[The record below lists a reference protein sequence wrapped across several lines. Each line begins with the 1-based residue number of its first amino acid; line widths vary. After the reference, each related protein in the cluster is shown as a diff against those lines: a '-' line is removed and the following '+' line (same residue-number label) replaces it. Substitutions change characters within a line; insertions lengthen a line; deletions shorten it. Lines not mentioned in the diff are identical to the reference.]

1 MSSTLSLPSYVADS
15 LPTPSYSAQPLLHE
29 TTLSQGR
36 PAGAFAHA
44 FAAAVPPPSPSSA
57 SAEFVKD
64 SKRGGLRL
72 RLSRQTS
79 DNVVVPVFCARGPVE
94 GTLELLKPQDLAF
107 AAIRVRIFYSY
118 SHPLLHPDLDKFRFF
133 VSLIFYCPL
142 FFQFKK
148 KSKSESNS
156 NRLRE
161 YSR

>member
-1 MSSTLSLPSYVADS
+1 MSSTLSLPSYVADP
-15 LPTPSYSAQPLLHE
+15 LPTPSYSAEPRLHE

-36 PAGAFAHA
+36 PRGAFAHA

-79 DNVVVPVFCARGPVE
+79 DNVVVPVFGARGPVQ

-107 AAIRVRIFYSY
+107 SSIRVRILPTLT
-118 SHPLLHPDLDKFRFF
+118 H
-133 VSLIFYCPL
+133 
-142 FFQFKK
+142 
-148 KSKSESNS
+148 
-156 NRLRE
+156 
-161 YSR
+161 